1 MRNDTTRVARERR
14 LVSTRGVV
22 GLGALLALVGGAAV
36 TVACAAPPVPDLV
49 MAEDPVAPPERK
61 SAPMLT
67 DAASTSPWP
76 EDNPLTTEKPEDA
89 GTRLDHAEAGA
100 SPLEAGTPEVP
111 APGDAGPRERPDAGA
126 PPAARPK
133 CTGWPII
140 EAEPNDAPAQAIA
153 IGDAICGA
161 IDVKGD
167 VDRFV
172 IDSARF
178 LTFNFYAQD
187 DALITITSPSGQVD
201 SGHAPATYTS
211 WEVGRF
217 SVVITSPAGHVQDYA
232 IERY

>member
-1 MRNDTTRVARERR
+1 MRNVTTRAARDERST
-14 LVSTRGVV
+14 STRAVV
-22 GLGALLALVGGAAV
+22 GLGVLLALVGGATV

-76 EDNPLTTEKPEDA
+76 EDNPLTNGKPEDA
-89 GTRLDHAEAGA
+89 GSRLDHAEAGA
-100 SPLEAGTPEVP
+100 SPLEAGAPEAP
-111 APGDAGPRERPDAGA
+111 AQTDGGPRERPDAGTPA
-126 PPAARPK
+126 PARPK
-133 CTGWPII
+133 CVGWPIV

-153 IGDAICGA
+153 IADAICGA
-161 IDVKGD
+161 IDVMGD
-167 VDRFV
+167 VDRFA

-178 LTFNFYAQD
+178 LTFNFYAQG

-217 SVVITSPAGHVQDYA
+217 SVAITSPAGQVQDYA